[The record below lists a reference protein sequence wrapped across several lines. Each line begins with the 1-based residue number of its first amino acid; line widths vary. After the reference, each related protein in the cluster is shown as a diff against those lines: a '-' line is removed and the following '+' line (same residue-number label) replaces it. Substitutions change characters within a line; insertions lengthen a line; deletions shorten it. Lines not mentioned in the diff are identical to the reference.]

1 MMKRIVL
8 FFALAL
14 GFVKAHAQRFDLSL
28 SGGFVE
34 TIQTGEYFTYARFSK
49 PGSSPAGMISGKYIA
64 KSGFTVGLS
73 ASLTKL
79 WTRQGWSYTGL
90 VTNISYPVNIYFG
103 TSYNADVLAGYTF
116 RQRRYSLLASAFLG
130 YVHNSNGSD
139 ESARQGF
146 VHVEK
151 THGFDYGAELEYQH
165 SITHKLGVGLLL
177 KPTFIRV
184 HGANDLDASLFSLY
198 SLFSLHYFI
207 K

>member
-1 MMKRIVL
+1 MKKIVL
-8 FFALAL
+8 VLFLAL
-14 GFVKAHAQRFDLSL
+14 GIVNVQAQHFDLSL
-28 SGGFVE
+28 AGGFTE
-34 TIQTGEYFTYARFSK
+34 TLQTGDYFTYARFSK
-49 PGSSPAGMISGKYIA
+49 PGSSPAGMISGRYLT

-73 ASLTKL
+73 AGLAKL

-116 RQRRYSLLASAFLG
+116 RQRKSSVLASAFFG
-130 YVHNSNGSD
+130 YVNNSNGSD
-139 ESARQGF
+139 ESAQQGF

-151 THGFDYGAELEYQH
+151 THGFDYGVELEYQH
-165 SITHKLGVGLLL
+165 NITQKLGVGLLL

-184 HGANDLDASLFSLY
+184 HGANDLSASLFSMKTLIA
-198 SLFSLHYFI
+198 FHYHF